1 VAQAVKVDG
10 KYYPTC
16 AAACQ
21 DLGNPVEGDSAHHK
35 AIQRFE
41 NQPDIAVVKAET
53 VDRLHQLMMT
63 DLEFLKSIF
72 SE

>member
-1 VAQAVKVDG
+1 MAQAVKVDG

-16 AAACQ
+16 AAECQ
-21 DLGNPVEGDSAHHK
+21 ELGIPVEGDLAHHK
-35 AIQRFE
+35 AKQRFE

-53 VDRLHQLMMT
+53 VDKLYELMIT

-72 SE
+72 E